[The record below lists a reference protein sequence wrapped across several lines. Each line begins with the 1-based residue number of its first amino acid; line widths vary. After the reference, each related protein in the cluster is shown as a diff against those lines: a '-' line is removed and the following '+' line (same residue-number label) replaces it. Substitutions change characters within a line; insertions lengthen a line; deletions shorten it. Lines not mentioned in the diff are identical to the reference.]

1 MLYCFELTKELVVQD
16 HWSVGEPISSLT
28 WSASYDKL
36 AVCTPQVNTLY
47 VYLLQEAVSCYN
59 ANLYAYVLYLQ
70 MYSIYILRVLRH
82 YIVYKAVFV
91 VLYCTVLSVLCKRV
105 HFVACVHLIA

>member
-36 AVCTPQVNTLY
+36 AFCTPQVNTVTYYKRQFPAIIL
-47 VYLLQEAVSCYN
+47 
-59 ANLYAYVLYLQ
+59 
-70 MYSIYILRVLRH
+70 IYTH
-82 YIVYKAVFV
+82 M
-91 VLYCTVLSVLCKRV
+91 YCTCRCIA
-105 HFVACVHLIA
+105 FIYCVY